1 MSEQPRWDV
10 VIIGAGVIGLAL
22 SLELKRQGATVLV
35 VERTEPGREASH
47 AAAGMIAYLDPVT
60 QKELLP
66 LARVSAKMYPEFI
79 RQLED
84 TSGAN
89 IDFRSDGAIEL
100 SYQPLEPS
108 AVDGAEVRELTHEE
122 LAQLEPAVRF
132 RSHAYL
138 AKEDCVDP
146 RSIVAALLSALRT
159 STVNL
164 VTGSPVLEVTHEHGR
179 ATGVRT
185 ERANYPGDVVVNC
198 AGAWAAQIAPVE
210 IPTVPARGHMLSVVP
225 PHPQPA
231 TEITPPHQPGP
242 PLRHVVRT
250 PDCYMVPRS
259 DGRLVIGSTLEP
271 AGFDKT
277 VDPRR
282 IQRLRAAAERFVPVI
297 AEMQL
302 HEAWTGLR
310 PGTPDGLPILG
321 ETKLHGYYACTGHYR
336 DGILLTPV
344 TALIMTELI
353 RTGRTSADISR
364 FSPHRFG
371 G

>member
-1 MSEQPRWDV
+1 MSEQQSWDV
-10 VIIGAGVIGLAL
+10 IIIGAGVIGLAL
-22 SLELKRQGATVLV
+22 SLELKRQGASVLIL
-35 VERTEPGREASH
+35 ERTEPGREASH

-66 LARVSAKMYPEFI
+66 LARVSAKLYPGYV
-79 RQLED
+79 RLLEEVSD
-84 TSGAN
+84 SK
-89 IDFRSDGAIEL
+89 IDFRRDGAIEL
-100 SYQPLEPS
+100 TYQPLEPS
-108 AVDGAEVRELTHEE
+108 TVDGVEVRELTHEE
-122 LAQLEPAVRF
+122 LGLLEPQVRF
-132 RSHAYL
+132 RSHVYL

-146 RSIVAALLSALRT
+146 RTLIAALIGAVKA
-159 STVNL
+159 STIKMA
-164 VTGSPVLEVTHEHGR
+164 TGSKVLEVTHEHGR

-185 ERANYPGDVVVNC
+185 ERTHYRGNVVVNC
-198 AGAWAAQIAPVE
+198 AGAWAAQIAPVD

-231 TEITPPHQPGP
+231 TEVTPPEPPGP

-282 IQRLRAAAERFVPVI
+282 IQRLRAAAERFVPAI
-297 AEMQL
+297 AQMQL

-321 ETKLHGYYACTGHYR
+321 ETKLHGYFACTGHYR
-336 DGILLTPV
+336 DGILLAPV
-344 TALIMTELI
+344 TAQVMGELI
-353 RTGRTSADISR
+353 RTGRTSADLSH

>member
-1 MSEQPRWDV
+1 MSEQPSWDV

-22 SLELKRQGATVLV
+22 ALELKRQGATVLV

-66 LARVSAKMYPEFI
+66 LARVSAKKYPEFV

-84 TSGAN
+84 FSGAKV
-89 IDFRSDGAIEL
+89 DYRRDGAIEL

-108 AVDGAEVRELTHEE
+108 TVDGVEVRELTHEE
-122 LAQLEPAVRF
+122 LAQLEPKVRF
-132 RSHAYL
+132 RSHSYL
-138 AKEDCVDP
+138 AQEDCLDP
-146 RSIVAALLSALRT
+146 RTLVAALMSALRT

-185 ERANYPGDVVVNC
+185 ERAHYRGEVVVNC

-225 PHPQPA
+225 PHPQPP
-231 TEITPPHQPGP
+231 TEVTPPEQPGP

-282 IQRLRAAAERFVPVI
+282 IQRLRAAAERFVPAI
-297 AEMQL
+297 SEMQL

-344 TALIMTELI
+344 TAQVMSELI
-353 RTGRTSADISR
+353 RTGRSSADLSR

>member
-1 MSEQPRWDV
+1 MNEQPSWDV

-22 SLELKRQGATVLV
+22 SLELTRQAASVLV

-66 LARVSAKMYPEFI
+66 LARVSAKMYPEFL
-79 RQLED
+79 RLLEE
-84 TSGAN
+84 
-89 IDFRSDGAIEL
+89 ISDSKVDYRREGAIEL

-108 AVDGAEVRELTHEE
+108 TVDDVEVRELTHEE
-122 LAQLEPAVRF
+122 LAQLEPQVRF
-132 RSHAYL
+132 RSHAYI
-138 AKEDCVDP
+138 AKEDCLDP
-146 RSIVAALLSALRT
+146 RTLVAALIGAVKA
-159 STVNL
+159 STVKL
-164 VTGSPVLEVTHEHGR
+164 VTGSPVLEVTHERGR

-185 ERANYPGDVVVNC
+185 ERAHYRSNVVVNC

-225 PHPQPA
+225 QHPQPA
-231 TEITPPHQPGP
+231 TETAPPEQPGP
-242 PLRHVVRT
+242 LLRHVVRT

-259 DGRLVIGSTLEP
+259 DGRLVIGATIEP

-282 IQRLRAAAERFVPVI
+282 IQRLRAAAERFVPAI

-321 ETKLHGYYACTGHYR
+321 ETKLHGYFACTGHYR

-344 TALIMTELI
+344 TAQIMSELI
-353 RTGRTSADISR
+353 RTGRTSADLSR